1 MEKINS
7 RKLAEIVGSV
17 SKVVDCEIE
26 NIVTDSR
33 KVQPGDLFIAL
44 KGEKFDAHDFV
55 PEVIKAGAAL
65 VMVEHET
72 DGVPAER
79 QLVVKDCLHAFGLI
93 GAHNRSRFKGVVIG
107 LTGSAGKTTTKEE
120 LKFMLSQFG
129 RVLHRR
135 QSQ

>member
-1 MEKINS
+1 MTRIENCFCKETHMEKINS

-65 VMVEHET
+65 VMVEHEA

-79 QLVVKDCLHAFGLI
+79 QLVV
-93 GAHNRSRFKGVVIG
+93 
-107 LTGSAGKTTTKEE
+107 
-120 LKFMLSQFG
+120 
-129 RVLHRR
+129 
-135 QSQ
+135 